1 MAHPMKNH
9 GIGGCTNKYIPDNG
23 NFIYRAPSA
32 TQVGQDDPVLSVFKN
47 NKVVDLGIS
56 PFGHQGLSLNP
67 R

>member
-23 NFIYRAPSA
+23 NWIYRAPA
-32 TQVGQDDPVLSVFKN
+32 TQVGSDDPVLSVFKN

-56 PFGHQGLSLNP
+56 PFGHQGQSLLI
-67 R
+67 